1 MSPENKKN
9 PKKRGKGLVGM
20 TSPGPVSPDRGRC
33 GVLSYT
39 EQVKQE
45 IMENRQLRA
54 RFKNQQG
61 YGLLLFGR
69 SFGPGSVSL
78 VTRQREVARYYV
90 STVQRAVPLSGT
102 ITTREESAGSQT
114 ACRVRLDSAPDRR
127 SLLNHFAMLYPEGI
141 TYELLG
147 GDEGAA
153 AFVGGAFLA
162 CGSLADPERKYHL
175 EFAVPRQEI
184 APVLTGIL
192 EEVGFR
198 PKVAARRGLPLV
210 YTHDSEQMEDLL
222 TFMSCP
228 KMSLEV
234 TNVKILK
241 ERRNVANRAANCDN
255 ANIDKAVAAAE
266 SQIRDIRSLMGNRG
280 MEAIPEELRE
290 LCALRLENPDFSL
303 RELSQRLGLS
313 RSGVNHRLRRIAE
326 LARQGEK

>member
-1 MSPENKKN
+1 MQP
-9 PKKRGKGLVGM
+9 M
-20 TSPGPVSPDRGRC
+20 
-33 GVLSYT
+33 SYT
-39 EQVKQE
+39 EMVKRE

-69 SFGPGSVSL
+69 SFGVGSIGL

-90 STVQRAVPLSGT
+90 STVGRAVPLTGT
-102 ITTREESAGSQT
+102 VTTREEAAGSQS
-114 ACRVRLDSAPDRR
+114 AFRVRVDSAADRR

-175 EFAVPRQEI
+175 EFAVPRAEA

-198 PKVAARRGLPLV
+198 PKVASRRGLPLI

-228 KMSLEV
+228 RMSLEV
-234 TNVKILK
+234 MNVKILK
-241 ERRNVANRAANCDN
+241 ERRNVANRAANCDS
-255 ANIDKAVAAAE
+255 ANIDKALSAAE
-266 SQIRDIRSLMGNRG
+266 SQIRDIRAIMGDRG
-280 MEAIPEELRE
+280 LEAVPEELRE

-303 RELSQRLGLS
+303 RELAQRLGLS

-326 LARQGEK
+326 LARQAGLPGP